1 MRAALRTKLP
11 KRSDPRYPDSMRRL
25 HSAILGMIAVLQAY
39 PYAIEPWMPGLIEKL
54 SGFSSDPEPISTAIR
69 KFAATFKKT
78 HQVR

>member
-1 MRAALRTKLP
+1 
-11 KRSDPRYPDSMRRL
+11 
-25 HSAILGMIAVLQAY
+25 MIAVLQAY